1 MEKLKGLLQKA
12 ETVLVP
18 QSQPPAQAEDS
29 IISNEEQTDILKEID
44 RITGQSRIS
53 VTPDLFKISAL
64 KNGVLFPLLVN
75 LVAIAILGGGIF
87 ATKFYF
93 DIKDK
98 EMVQASVE
106 QQSAEGNLIKE
117 IKKETEEKL
126 AAKENEIQDIQANMN
141 RIESERQALEQDMT
155 SKINERQTQ
164 LEEEMEAA
172 LAAERE
178 KLQAQG
184 VSTDKIDEQ
193 IAALKLEQ
201 NSIFEEELQSYRE
214 EAELEK
220 IELESNLN
228 QLQNEYN
235 SKLVSINEERAKIEA
250 EAQTREAELTERMEA
265 RTRELE
271 TEKTAAQQELQKL
284 TESQEQESLVENQII
299 GFYKS
304 IEDEIKD
311 GDLDNASVELKNL
324 ENYLYDESVTS
335 LTGISKR
342 REIDLFVIDSLSK
355 LIESSRINPQEEL
368 DTMSL
373 IDAAERLKEIQQ
385 IVQNADQQLAV
396 GNNEM
401 ADLMYRSALEK
412 IPEINKSHRFFLDSM
427 ESELELGY
435 EQLSDIQG
443 RFDQLQQLNSDREA
457 GVSSFLTDADRNYQS
472 GDYSAAV
479 DSYRNAFEAT
489 GYDNMDRAADRM
501 IESGNTIA
509 IAPFKEKLSDMTEE
523 VESLQSYKDS
533 SLNELQT
540 LEFDLAQKEEELN
553 TINEKYIN
561 TDSDVDSLSE
571 KVQSSEVELA
581 SINDKLESEKNQV
594 VLLKDQLEQQTE
606 EISTYEQRIEELK
619 LDLESEQRKASTS
632 NEDSLIIDKEIAELT
647 TLKAQLNRLNKS
659 YTDFELMAD
668 NLEDNIKG
676 DAETIEAMYDFF
688 EEDAVEDVMPGISDY
703 LRSFSNVYITAGTEI
718 GLYESVSLFYDLNS
732 LNTNREKRQ
741 LLRARKDDYQ
751 DNEAMVELIN
761 QIEKTMG
768 QDE

>member
-1 MEKLKGLLQKA
+1 MKGLLQKA

-18 QSQPPAQAEDS
+18 QSQPPVQAEDS

-155 SKINERQTQ
+155 SKINERQSQ

-435 EQLSDIQG
+435 DQLSDIQG

-479 DSYRNAFEAT
+479 DSYKNAFEAT

-619 LDLESEQRKASTS
+619 LDLENEQRKASTS

>member
-1 MEKLKGLLQKA
+1 LKGLLQKA

-155 SKINERQTQ
+155 SKINERQSQ

-435 EQLSDIQG
+435 DQLSDIQG

-479 DSYRNAFEAT
+479 DSYKNAFEAT

-619 LDLESEQRKASTS
+619 LDLENEQRKASTS

>member
-1 MEKLKGLLQKA
+1 LKGLLQKA

-18 QSQPPAQAEDS
+18 QSQPPVQAEDS

-155 SKINERQTQ
+155 SKINERQSQ

-435 EQLSDIQG
+435 DQLSDIQG

-479 DSYRNAFEAT
+479 DSYKNAFEAT

-619 LDLESEQRKASTS
+619 LDLENEQRKASTS

>member
-1 MEKLKGLLQKA
+1 LKGLLQKA

-18 QSQPPAQAEDS
+18 QSQPPVQAEDS

-155 SKINERQTQ
+155 SKINERQSQ

-435 EQLSDIQG
+435 DQLSDIQG

-619 LDLESEQRKASTS
+619 LDLENEQRKASTS

>member
-1 MEKLKGLLQKA
+1 MKGLLQKA

-18 QSQPPAQAEDS
+18 QSQPPVQAEDS

-155 SKINERQTQ
+155 SKINERQSQ

-435 EQLSDIQG
+435 DQLSDIQG

-619 LDLESEQRKASTS
+619 LDLENEQRKASTS